1 MDKPTPPPLQ
11 WGCDH
16 CGMRWSADA
25 ERTCKCTT
33 LSQLSIPGSILILF
47 LLLVS
52 LLTGC
57 IKSPVD
63 DQVVA
68 KQVGYFQDKRTGL
81 CFAYMKDTMGGF
93 TMVPCNQV
101 KPLLDNDWSH

>member
-1 MDKPTPPPLQ
+1 MHHL
-11 WGCDH
+11 
-16 CGMRWSADA
+16 
-25 ERTCKCTT
+25 KCFA
-33 LSQLSIPGSILILF
+33 G
-47 LLLVS
+47 S
-52 LLTGC
+52 LLMTILVWGGIILLSGC

-93 TMVPCNQV
+93 TSG
-101 KPLLDNDWSH
+101 WT